1 VKPVHSPKEP
11 LTNETDP
18 VVSTFPPGPLA
29 DAFGMLEE
37 DRRRGRPEEPPGH
50 FFDSIFVR
58 GAMAWAREKGFE
70 ERLKVQE
77 DGVPFKRYFGP
88 APLRLA
94 MAFARET
101 ALDEAAHIARG
112 TLAGDEAARFAARM
126 VEKKRRPL
134 FPGAPT
140 SVTEEVAG

>member
-1 VKPVHSPKEP
+1 MIEEERRSGRP
-11 LTNETDP
+11 DG
-18 VVSTFPPGPLA
+18 PPGP
-29 DAFGMLEE
+29 
-37 DRRRGRPEEPPGH
+37 
-50 FFDSIFVR
+50 FFDSIVVR

-70 ERLKVQE
+70 ERLQVQE

-94 MAFARET
+94 LAFARET

-112 TLAGDEAARFAARM
+112 RLAGDEAGRFAARM
-126 VEKKRRPL
+126 IEKKRQPL

-140 SVTEEVAG
+140 SVTEEAAR

>member
-1 VKPVHSPKEP
+1 MKT
-11 LTNETDP
+11 L
-18 VVSTFPPGPLA
+18 PGILVA
-29 DAFGMLEE
+29 L
-37 DRRRGRPEEPPGH
+37 
-50 FFDSIFVR
+50 FDSLEKER
-58 GAMAWAREKGFE
+58 RE
-70 ERLKVQE
+70 VQE

-112 TLAGDEAARFAARM
+112 RLAGDEAGRFAARM
-126 VEKKRRPL
+126 IEKKRRPL

-140 SVTEEVAG
+140 SVKWRGERHQGRPHRASSRCLAALYVRWRQAVHVHGVRAALFQEPRRGAMIGTRNEGR